1 MPSRITKRTKRATKA
16 QTAKTR
22 SKINDH
28 LAVGGSS
35 TFDVKDKT
43 IPDQEIDVSTHS
55 IAPSTAPTEYTMHST
70 SPDQHKHNDLDL
82 DSDYELH
89 AIRKGDANTRDP
101 TELPLIIENAF
112 GSRKILW
119 AKMDTGAEANITT
132 EKLVSKLGLT
142 HLMKPISAAASESF
156 AEIGGKTITIDRKI
170 SLSFRAGRKN
180 ILCKDVEFWVPRQ
193 EGDTDVDGIPD
204 VLLGLDVLLKH
215 HMVMIDTDFINE
227 AEEGLEVLAKKV
239 AEEGGK
245 PAIMLLTKKPQV
257 KVRGK

>member
-35 TFDVKDKT
+35 TFNLKDKT

-55 IAPSTAPTEYTMHST
+55 IAPSTPPTEYTMHNT
-70 SPDQHKHNDLDL
+70 SPNQHELDL
-82 DSDYELH
+82 DVDYELH
-89 AIRKGDANTRDP
+89 AIRKGEAHTRDP
-101 TELPLIIENAF
+101 TELPLIIENST

-142 HLMKPISAAASESF
+142 HLMKPISAEASESF
-156 AEIGGKTITIDRKI
+156 VEIGGKSITIDRKI
-170 SLSFRAGRKN
+170 TLSFRAGRKN
-180 ILCKDVEFWVPRQ
+180 ILCKDVDFWVPRQ

-204 VLLGLDVLLKH
+204 VLLGLDVLPLSFYSTVWLLPH
-215 HMVMIDTDFINE
+215 FLHVNTS
-227 AEEGLEVLAKKV
+227 VAKGRYFKNFFCCFC
-239 AEEGGK
+239 
-245 PAIMLLTKKPQV
+245 
-257 KVRGK
+257 

>member
-28 LAVGGSS
+28 LAVKGGS
-35 TFDVKDKT
+35 TFNIKDKT

-55 IAPSTAPTEYTMHST
+55 IASSTPLTEYTMHT
-70 SPDQHKHNDLDL
+70 PSPNQHELDL

-89 AIRKGDANTRDP
+89 AVRKGDADTRDP
-101 TELPLIIENAF
+101 TELPLIIEDST

-119 AKMDTGAEANITT
+119 AKMDTGAAVNITT

-142 HLMKPISAAASESF
+142 HLMKPISADASESF
-156 AEIGGKTITIDRKI
+156 AEIGGKSIIIDRKI
-170 SLSFRAGRKN
+170 TLSFRAGRKN
-180 ILCKDVEFWVPRQ
+180 ILCKDVDFWVPRQ

-204 VLLGLDVLLKH
+204 VLLGLPELRKY

-227 AEEGLEVLAKKV
+227 PEAGLEVLAKR
-239 AEEGGK
+239 AGDEADK
-245 PAIMLLTKKPQV
+245 PAIMLFTKKPQV